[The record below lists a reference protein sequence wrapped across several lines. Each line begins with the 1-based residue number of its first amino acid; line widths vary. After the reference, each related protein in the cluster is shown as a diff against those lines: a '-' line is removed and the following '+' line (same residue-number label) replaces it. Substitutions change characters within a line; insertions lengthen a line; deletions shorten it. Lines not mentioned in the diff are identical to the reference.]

1 MANYLDANGLNEYHQ
16 GIVSSFVP
24 NTRTVNNKALSSNIT
39 LAASDVGAVPTSRTV
54 NSKSLNSNITL
65 SASDVGAVPT
75 SRTVNSKSLNSNIT
89 LAASDVGAVPTTRTV
104 NGKSLNSNI
113 TLGVSDFE
121 WTHGIRGGTYQESLT
136 GSGDSVL
143 MRLASNTQGFV
154 FLIGPSA
161 GCSGIY
167 GIGCTNAGTAYFY
180 DLVAGADIAITRSS
194 GNIRFTNNN
203 SNNATML
210 VILCNGSYTV

>member
-1 MANYLDANGLNEYHQ
+1 MANFLDANGLNEYHQ
-16 GIVSSFVP
+16 GIVFSFVP

-39 LAASDVGAVPTSRTV
+39 LSASDVGAVPTSRTV

-75 SRTVNSKSLNSNIT
+75 SRTVNNKALNSNIT
-89 LAASDVGAVPTTRTV
+89 LAASDVGAIPTTRTI
-104 NGKSLNSNI
+104 NGKNLNSNI
-113 TLGVSDFE
+113 TLGITDFD
-121 WTHGIRGGTYQESLT
+121 WTNGISGGTFQESLP

-143 MRLASNTQGFV
+143 MKLTSNTTGFV
-154 FLIGPSA
+154 FIIGPSA
-161 GCSGIY
+161 GCSGVY
-167 GIGCTNAGTAYFY
+167 GIGCTNAGIAYFQN
-180 DLVAGADIAITRSS
+180 LVAGADIAITRSS

-210 VILCNGSYTV
+210 IILCNGSYTT